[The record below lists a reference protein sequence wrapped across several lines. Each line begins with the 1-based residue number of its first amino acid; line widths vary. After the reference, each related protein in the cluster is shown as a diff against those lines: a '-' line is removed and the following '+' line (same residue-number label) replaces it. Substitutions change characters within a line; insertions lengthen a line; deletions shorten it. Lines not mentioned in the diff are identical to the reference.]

1 MAFMINNIDGGPI
14 SARPQQPKP
23 NIGIE
28 SVDGQNTQG
37 GPPDSVDP
45 GDPFVPGDP
54 LKKQPTRDMVV
65 DRMQEIAKQ
74 QHETQEANDLLR
86 AILNRV

>member
-14 SARPQQPKP
+14 SALPQQPKP

-37 GPPDSVDP
+37 GPADPAEP
-45 GDPFVPGDP
+45 GDPIEPGDP
-54 LKKQPTRDMVV
+54 LKKRPTRDMVM
-65 DRMQEIAKQ
+65 DQMQEIAKQ
-74 QHETQEANDLLR
+74 QHEAQEANDLLR